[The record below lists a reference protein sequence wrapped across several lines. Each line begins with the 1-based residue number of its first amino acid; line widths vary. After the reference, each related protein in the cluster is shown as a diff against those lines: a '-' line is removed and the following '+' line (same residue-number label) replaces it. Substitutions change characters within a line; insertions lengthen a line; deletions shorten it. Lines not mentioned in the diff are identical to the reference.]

1 MFPTASRNF
10 VGSLKRLLH
19 DREGGSFFLVG
30 FGVPVIVGG
39 LAMAIDTGIWYVEKR
54 KTQQI
59 ADGASLGAMRTI
71 KNGGTVATARNVAL
85 ADAQRNGYVAEAG
98 STFTVNS
105 PPTSGPYAGQAN
117 AVEVIVTRGLPTYF
131 SRYFL
136 ASSQTINA
144 RSVSYTGTTL
154 GKNLEVAMMLD
165 VSASMNGNTEVYGVT
180 KLAAMKTSA
189 KSLVDL
195 VVQPVQTPFTSR
207 VALVPYSSAVN
218 VGSTYFSAVTG
229 QSPVGTWTSVVER
242 TGAAAF
248 TDAAPGTNNWLKQFR
263 LRKPYAMGPYA
274 SWVQNVSY
282 NVPASTSVMK
292 PLSTD
297 KTGLKSTID
306 SFAASGTTAGHI
318 GTAWAWYAVS
328 PNWSGVFTGTTAP
341 NAYNPASTFKAVVL
355 LSDFDMNSYYQS
367 ANGNSATQTQT
378 LCTNMKNAGV
388 VVYTIGYGVNPSDS
402 VAVGLWNDCATD
414 STKVFSVTTNEELTA
429 AFQAIA
435 MSAVGGAMTDDIR
448 LGE

>member
-1 MFPTASRNF
+1 MMLATASRNL
-10 VGSLKRLLH
+10 VGSFRRLLH

-71 KNGGTVATARNVAL
+71 KSGNTVATARNVAL
-85 ADAQRNGYVAEAG
+85 ADAQRNGYVVAG
-98 STFTVNS
+98 SSLTVNS
-105 PPTSGPYAGQAN
+105 PPTSGPYAGQSN
-117 AVEVIVTRGLPTYF
+117 AVEVIVTRELPTYF

-136 ASSQTINA
+136 ASAQTVTA

-165 VSASMNGNTEVYGVT
+165 VSGSMNGNTEVYGVT

-189 KSLVDL
+189 KALVDI

-218 VGSTYFSAVTG
+218 VGNTYYTAVTG
-229 QSPVGTWTSVVER
+229 QAPVGTWYSVVER
-242 TGAAAF
+242 GGTGAF
-248 TDAAPGTNNWLKQFR
+248 TDQAPGANAWLREFR

-282 NVPASTSVMK
+282 NVPASSSMMK

-297 KTGLKSTID
+297 KTALKNTID

-328 PNWSGVFTGTTAP
+328 PNWSGIFTGTNAP
-341 NAYNPASTFKAVVL
+341 NAYNPANTYKAVVL

-367 ANGNSATQTQT
+367 ANGNSATQTRT

-388 VVYTIGYGVNPSDS
+388 VVYTIGYGVNQSDS

-414 STKVFSVTTNEELTA
+414 STKVFSVTTNEEMTA